1 MTVSGDVAEG
11 IADGSKAMMC
21 IKITVTSLMTMIGL
35 LRFVDDV
42 AWFILPRKVAPT
54 MTIVGLILVM
64 MFTVSVIGDGCWV
77 IVMAVMMMMTMM
89 MMVIV
94 CFCSAAAAGAAAAA
108 AAAAAAGGGGGT

>member
-1 MTVSGDVAEG
+1 MTVNGDVGEG

-35 LRFVDDV
+35 LRSVDDV
-42 AWFILPRKVAPT
+42 VRVILPRKVAPT
-54 MTIVGLILVM
+54 MKIVGLILVM

-77 IVMAVMMMMTMM
+77 IVMAVMMMLMMTV

-94 CFCSAAAAGAAAAA
+94 CFCCCWCCCCYCCCCWWWWWWYVM
-108 AAAAAAGGGGGT
+108 